1 MYLNSNHAKH
11 FQNRLS
17 PEAPNNQDPLC
28 ILFCK
33 GPVLDKTKTFYCKRV
48 QKCIRMLR
56 HCCRTNFLT
65 VYQIINLPK

>member
-17 PEAPNNQDPLC
+17 PEGPNNQDPLC

-33 GPVLDKTKTFYCKRV
+33 GLVLDKTKTFYCKRV

-56 HCCRTNFLT
+56 H
-65 VYQIINLPK
+65 Y